1 MSIKEALTLKNKV
14 VQIGGHTF
22 TLRRP
27 SVADLVEAVEQSK
40 KSPSTFMAWL
50 VYNDLV
56 EDGKLVFDNV
66 EEVLASD
73 GVTVE
78 AISAEIDK
86 LYGAGLD

>member
-1 MSIKEALTLKNKV
+1 MCNPRNPIRGTTKQCDPTKQALFG
-14 VQIGGHTF
+14 Q
-22 TLRRP
+22 
-27 SVADLVEAVEQSK
+27 EESK

-50 VYNDLV
+50 VYNHLV